1 MLKVIIFNIRNKSI
15 KDNYLLIKFEN
26 KNLVMFSLQ
35 IDSSKQRMQK

>member
-15 KDNYLLIKFEN
+15 KDNYPLIKFEN
-26 KNLVMFSLQ
+26 KNLVMYSLQ